1 MERQIIIT
9 LGRRIG
15 AGGLEIAHTLADSL
29 GIKVYDKELI
39 EIAARES
46 GLAPDFFEKTDEVP
60 ASKGRFARFFGQ
72 RSSNYVDTRS
82 YVQDSAISEDGLF
95 KTQSDIIRQL
105 ADAGSGIFVGR
116 CADYVLRDRE
126 GMLSVF
132 ITADW
137 EDRVARIV
145 EKRGLSE
152 KEAEKYIDHG
162 ERRRASYYNYY
173 TFKDWGDSASY
184 DLCLNSS
191 RFGIK
196 GCVDIII
203 SMLGK

>member
-15 AGGLEIAHTLADSL
+15 AGGLEIADTLARRL

-39 EIAARES
+39 EMAAAES
-46 GLAPDFFEKTDEVP
+46 GLAPDVFEKSDEVP
-60 ASKGRFARFFGQ
+60 APKGRFARFFGQ

-82 YVQDSAISEDGLF
+82 YSPDSAISEDDLF
-95 KTQSDIIRQL
+95 KTQSDIIREI
-105 ADAGSGIFVGR
+105 ADRESGIFVGR
-116 CADYVLRDRE
+116 CADYVLRDRK

-132 ITADW
+132 ITADK
-137 EDRVARIV
+137 EDRIARIV
-145 EKRGLSE
+145 EKRGLTP
-152 KEAEKYIDHG
+152 KEAEKLIYQG

-173 TFKDWGDSASY
+173 TFKEWGDSSSY

-191 RFGIK
+191 RFGIE

-203 SMLGK
+203 SQLGK

>member
-1 MERQIIIT
+1 
-9 LGRRIG
+9 
-15 AGGLEIAHTLADSL
+15 
-29 GIKVYDKELI
+29 
-39 EIAARES
+39 
-46 GLAPDFFEKTDEVP
+46 
-60 ASKGRFARFFGQ
+60 
-72 RSSNYVDTRS
+72 
-82 YVQDSAISEDGLF
+82 
-95 KTQSDIIRQL
+95 
-105 ADAGSGIFVGR
+105 VGR

-137 EDRVARIV
+137 EDRIARIV
-145 EKRGLSE
+145 EKRGMSPR
-152 KEAEKYIDHG
+152 EAEKFIYQG

-173 TFKDWGDSASY
+173 TFKEWGDSASY

>member
-60 ASKGRFARFFGQ
+60 APKGRFARFFGL

-137 EDRVARIV
+137 EDRIARIV
-145 EKRGLSE
+145 EKRGVSPR
-152 KEAEKYIDHG
+152 EAEKFIYQG

-173 TFKDWGDSASY
+173 TFKEWGDSASY

>member
-105 ADAGSGIFVGR
+105 ADAGSGVFVGR

>member
-15 AGGLEIAHTLADSL
+15 AGGLEIAHSLAGRL

-39 EIAARES
+39 EIAADES
-46 GLAPDFFEKTDEVP
+46 GLAPDVFEKTDEVP

-82 YVQDSAISEDGLF
+82 YSPENAISEDDLF

-132 ITADW
+132 ITADT
-137 EDRVARIV
+137 EDRVARIM
-145 EKRGLSE
+145 EKRGLAA
-152 KEAEKYIDHG
+152 KEAEKLIFQG

-173 TFKDWGDSASY
+173 TFKEWGDSGSY

-191 RFGIK
+191 RFGIE

-203 SMLGK
+203 SLLGK

>member
-15 AGGLEIAHTLADSL
+15 AGGLEIAHKLADRL

-39 EIAARES
+39 EIAAKES
-46 GLAPDFFEKTDEVP
+46 GLCADVFARSDEKP
-60 ASKGRFARFFGQ
+60 ADKGRFARFFGQ
-72 RSSNYVDTRS
+72 KSSNYADTPG
-82 YVQDSAISEDGLF
+82 YLQDNAISEAGLF
-95 KTQSDIIRQL
+95 QTQSDIIRQL

-132 ITADW
+132 ITADK
-137 EDRVARIV
+137 EDRIARIV
-145 EKRGLSE
+145 EKDGLSP
-152 KEAEKYIDHG
+152 KEAEKYIFQG

-191 RFGIK
+191 RFGID
-196 GCVDIII
+196 GCVDCIIRQ
-203 SMLGK
+203 LGK

>member
-105 ADAGSGIFVGR
+105 ADAGSGVFVGR

-152 KEAEKYIDHG
+152 KEAERYIDHG